1 MTQDPAPSADPD
13 FHDEAATLLHRDF
26 TAGYADEPAH
36 PSEHLVSRKL
46 DFAQRIHSLV
56 QDWGCSNG
64 QEDYIAE
71 LITTA
76 LRIGHDDCD
85 SLDLKIMNRA
95 VKEMR
100 KANNVFA
107 PYRFRRK
114 VTVFG
119 SARTASGDSEYEA
132 AREFCQR
139 MVEHGFMIITGAG
152 PGIMA
157 AGNEGAGPGESFG
170 LRISLPFE
178 AGANRWIEEDPKL
191 VNFKYFFIRKLSFV
205 KEADAVALFP
215 GGFGTMDEGFET
227 MTLIQ
232 TGKATLF
239 PIVMIDAPG
248 GTYWKSFLQFI
259 REHLLRREMISAEDL
274 HLFKVTESIEE
285 AVQEILQFYRVFHSY
300 RFVRDKLVIR
310 LNHPV
315 TPAALDQLN
324 EKHSSI
330 LQNGTFTLGKAL
342 SVEKTEPELA
352 ELPRLICTPRR
363 SHYGRLRQMID
374 TLNTSEIKELG

>member
-1 MTQDPAPSADPD
+1 MSHNSDPPD
-13 FHDEAATLLHRDF
+13 LDSPEDAATLFHRDF
-26 TAGYADEPAH
+26 TAGYADERAH
-36 PSEHLVSRKL
+36 PAERLVSRER
-46 DFAQRIHSLV
+46 DFAERIQGLV
-56 QDWGCSNG
+56 QDWGCHG

-85 SLDLKIMNRA
+85 SLDLKIINRA

-100 KANNVFA
+100 HANNVFA

-119 SARTASGDSEYEA
+119 SARTAMGEAEYEA
-132 AREFCQR
+132 ARDFSRR

-157 AGNEGAGPGESFG
+157 AGNQGAGPGESFG
-170 LRISLPFE
+170 LRIQLPFE
-178 AGANRWIEEDPKL
+178 AGANAWIEKDPKL

-232 TGKATLF
+232 TGKATVF

-248 GTYWKSFLQFI
+248 GTYWKTFLQFI
-259 REHLLRREMISAEDL
+259 REHLLRRKLISAEDL
-274 HLFKVTESIEE
+274 ELFKVTDSIDD

-300 RFVRDKLVIR
+300 RFVRDKLVMR
-310 LNHPV
+310 LNHLI
-315 TPAALDQLN
+315 TPASLARLN
-324 EKHSSI
+324 EEHASL
-330 LQNGTFTLGKAL
+330 LQEGVFALGKAL
-342 SVEKTEPELA
+342 PAERTEPELA
-352 ELPRLICTPRR
+352 DLPRLIFTPRR
-363 SHYGRLRQMID
+363 SHYGRLRKMID
-374 TLNTSEIKELG
+374 TLNQAEIAGPE